1 MPKRTSR
8 NEGSTVAKKSKIL
21 LNFEL
26 IGNDLTVL
34 SKFVELLHQED
45 DMDELIHQALLSPTV
60 MDILSFLDSGVRR
73 KSSELTTI
81 FQALYVLILR
91 GVGFEAHNPIALE
104 LAEGILEDLRFST
117 CLRGLSVSQGAET
130 MKSALRLL
138 AATAAASVDLARG
151 LLKLLNFENQEMIQ
165 CSRRRNT
172 ADACDVRTCFLNLV
186 GVFVFKENNALLREL
201 VSKKGV
207 FWLVLSESYIDK
219 YSNVILILQM
229 LRKIVDNSTI
239 SKTQKV
245 NLFNKNT
252 LKQML
257 YLFSW
262 RGEAVTI
269 SDALSRDQLDNTHP
283 HLSSI
288 RSTLYELLLILH
300 TSTRFGLV
308 FAGRHREVDTLA
320 NGLIFSALT
329 SPPMEAAY
337 ADPLRSQLVV
347 ESMCASPD
355 VIRPYL
361 DHVAPFLQ
369 PRASSSNWFSMMELV
384 STVFKACKVYLVS
397 WFMRALD
404 QWPNPEQVSKV
415 IVDSCFLSPKL
426 VEPLGNALHFEEDS
440 DVVVKADQLMTLLRA
455 NILILLTW
463 LSTNERLNTP
473 TGTLEKEQL
482 IQQIR
487 QLVFERMP
495 TTEWMRRFEH
505 VFNKQ
510 RFDVS
515 VLEDQV
521 LPQNQEPLKETVTSD
536 PTTTGLNRTM
546 HCAPDPDRDR
556 TSLHT
561 LPKDV
566 RKLLKYLLI
575 PEDSDGEQLSDKV
588 LRSLQKLPGILNTCI
603 SQYFDVYAV
612 HRCLA
617 RAVYLARTHS
627 VKEFKAKR
635 VLKIILS
642 QPSFTTVLKGKD
654 SMSDCVEESNRS
666 GPASYEEQFFL
677 RDSLLDLLLEI
688 TRSCPRDCSRR
699 IPALWLL
706 AGYNATLHPTD
717 QKILQILFLM
727 NSCSKTLMTHSNG
740 FSEVPVV
747 WGPSVY
753 KHYQFNFVGGAQL
766 DAAQLP
772 QPVVFHQP
780 GLMSLFGCVSDDQL
794 FNSALH
800 FPMSR
805 KWLGQSSS
813 RNYNIPVEDMEL
825 LDPCFIMHTLH
836 HYLSLCNTMTSEPSL
851 PYKGNLD
858 QFLRA
863 FYSRNAVAFAVAGL
877 SSYSKHLRS
886 MSRTVIA
893 KYRELL
899 GSWQSTR
906 AQANKKGTSGTT
918 LQLFPERVQ
927 IMFILDTLRNSLAS
941 GGGRAIGGN
950 GRRRWMFSSALD
962 TGGRLT
968 RVHANFF
975 IRSLQLLG
983 KPENHL
989 YQSVWNCFLSKPA
1002 LDLNEV
1008 PDFLR
1013 TFFSTSTQYRM
1024 ERQWITRLCA
1034 ESVGDTADYLVME
1047 KSRVFKHC
1055 LNAYSS
1061 TSSETSFQLNVLK
1074 LIASATKQPRLV
1086 HALIRFHALPL
1097 WLWRHMLVPCPV
1109 SHAAQF
1115 RTIIDNMSKVICSGS
1130 QESPASQL
1138 LPLLTEEFEK
1148 VHDVTT
1154 MSTKQNDNTR

>member
-1 MPKRTSR
+1 SLTTGLSR
-8 NEGSTVAKKSKIL
+8 APFPVIYPSANNHGLVVIRSVVRSFVVGKFVIPEMDCYAFVYTMRVLYPSDVLIL
-21 LNFEL
+21 YWAP
-26 IGNDLTVL
+26 IL

-45 DMDELIHQALLSPTV
+45 DMDELIHQALSSPTV
-60 MDILSFLDSGVRR
+60 MDILSFLDSGIRR

-91 GVGFEAHNPIALE
+91 GVGLDAHNSIALE
-104 LAEGILEDLRFST
+104 LAEGVLEDLRFST

-172 ADACDVRTCFLNLV
+172 ADVCDVRTCFLNLV

-201 VSKKGV
+201 VSKKGIGPDLLITPLPPGV

-252 LKQML
+252 LKQLL

-262 RGEAVTI
+262 RGEAVKI

-308 FAGRHREVDTLA
+308 FAGRHREVDALA

-384 STVFKACKVYLVS
+384 SKIFKACKVHLVS
-397 WFMRALD
+397 WLMRALD
-404 QWPNPEQVSKV
+404 QWPNPEQVSRV

-426 VEPLGNALHFEEDS
+426 VEPLGNALHFQEDS
-440 DVVVKADQLMTLLRA
+440 DVVAKADQLMTLLRA

-463 LSTNERLNTP
+463 LSTNERFSTTTATP
-473 TGTLEKEQL
+473 EKEQL

-487 QLVFERMP
+487 QLRMP

-510 RFDVS
+510 RFDTS

-521 LPQNQEPLKETVTSD
+521 LPQNQEPPKEAAASD
-536 PTTTGLNRTM
+536 PNI
-546 HCAPDPDRDR
+546 
-556 TSLHT
+556 
-561 LPKDV
+561 
-566 RKLLKYLLI
+566 RKILKYFLI

-588 LRSLQKLPGILNTCI
+588 LRSLQTLPGILDTCI
-603 SQYFDVYAV
+603 SQYFDVYTV

-617 RAVYLARTHS
+617 RAVYLARIHS
-627 VKEFKAKR
+627 VKGFKAKR
-635 VLKIILS
+635 VLKLILS
-642 QPSFTTVLKGKD
+642 QPSFTTVLNRKD
-654 SMSDCVEESNRS
+654 SVSDCVEESSCS
-666 GPASYEEQFFL
+666 GPASYAEQFFL

-688 TRSCPRDCSRR
+688 TRTCPRDCSRR
-699 IPALWLL
+699 IPVLWLL

-727 NSCSKTLMTHSNG
+727 NSCLKTLMTHSNG
-740 FSEVPVV
+740 FSEVPIV
-747 WGPSVY
+747 WGQSVY
-753 KHYQFNFVGGAQL
+753 KHYQFNSVGAAQL

-794 FNSALH
+794 FHSALH

-805 KWLGQSSS
+805 KWLVSTTFSSS
-813 RNYNIPVEDMEL
+813 A
-825 LDPCFIMHTLH
+825 T
-836 HYLSLCNTMTSEPSL
+836 
-851 PYKGNLD
+851 
-858 QFLRA
+858 
-863 FYSRNAVAFAVAGL
+863 
-877 SSYSKHLRS
+877 
-886 MSRTVIA
+886 
-893 KYRELL
+893 
-899 GSWQSTR
+899 
-906 AQANKKGTSGTT
+906 
-918 LQLFPERVQ
+918 
-927 IMFILDTLRNSLAS
+927 
-941 GGGRAIGGN
+941 
-950 GRRRWMFSSALD
+950 
-962 TGGRLT
+962 
-968 RVHANFF
+968 
-975 IRSLQLLG
+975 
-983 KPENHL
+983 
-989 YQSVWNCFLSKPA
+989 
-1002 LDLNEV
+1002 
-1008 PDFLR
+1008 
-1013 TFFSTSTQYRM
+1013 
-1024 ERQWITRLCA
+1024 
-1034 ESVGDTADYLVME
+1034 
-1047 KSRVFKHC
+1047 
-1055 LNAYSS
+1055 SS
-1061 TSSETSFQLNVLK
+1061 TSFFFLPSFQVETMALYLLILSVFCFRSLLFLEFILN
-1074 LIASATKQPRLV
+1074 
-1086 HALIRFHALPL
+1086 HF
-1097 WLWRHMLVPCPV
+1097 
-1109 SHAAQF
+1109 
-1115 RTIIDNMSKVICSGS
+1115 
-1130 QESPASQL
+1130 
-1138 LPLLTEEFEK
+1138 
-1148 VHDVTT
+1148 
-1154 MSTKQNDNTR
+1154 

>member
-1 MPKRTSR
+1 MNRSVVRAFVVGAFVIPEMSCYAFVHTMRVLHSSVVLTLYWAPR
-8 NEGSTVAKKSKIL
+8 FHIVV
-21 LNFEL
+21 
-26 IGNDLTVL
+26 TVL
-34 SKFVELLHQED
+34 SQ
-45 DMDELIHQALLSPTV
+45 LS
-60 MDILSFLDSGVRR
+60 SR
-73 KSSELTTI
+73 SEPPKLAYPLATI

-91 GVGFEAHNPIALE
+91 GVGLEAHNSIALE

-245 NLFNKNT
+245 NLFNKNA
-252 LKQML
+252 LKQLL

-262 RGEAVTI
+262 RGEAVKI

-308 FAGRHREVDTLA
+308 FAGRNREVDTLA

-384 STVFKACKVYLVS
+384 STVFKACKVHLVS

-404 QWPNPEQVSKV
+404 QWPNPEQISKV

-463 LSTNERLNTP
+463 LSTNERFSTP
-473 TGTLEKEQL
+473 TGTPEKDQL

-487 QLVFERMP
+487 QLIRISGNS
-495 TTEWMRRFEH
+495 H
-505 VFNKQ
+505 ALIL
-510 RFDVS
+510 DI
-515 VLEDQV
+515 
-521 LPQNQEPLKETVTSD
+521 
-536 PTTTGLNRTM
+536 
-546 HCAPDPDRDR
+546 
-556 TSLHT
+556 
-561 LPKDV
+561 
-566 RKLLKYLLI
+566 RKLLKYFLI
-575 PEDSDGEQLSDKV
+575 PEESDGEQLSDKV
-588 LRSLQKLPGILNTCI
+588 LRSLQMLPEILETCI
-603 SQYFDVYAV
+603 SQYFDVYTV

-617 RAVYLARTHS
+617 RAVYLARIHS
-627 VKEFKAKR
+627 IKGFKAKR
-635 VLKIILS
+635 VLKLVLS
-642 QPSFTTVLKGKD
+642 QPSFTTVLNGKD
-654 SMSDCVEESNRS
+654 SLSDCVEESNRS

-677 RDSLLDLLLEI
+677 R
-688 TRSCPRDCSRR
+688 
-699 IPALWLL
+699 
-706 AGYNATLHPTD
+706 G
-717 QKILQILFLM
+717 
-727 NSCSKTLMTHSNG
+727 
-740 FSEVPVV
+740 
-747 WGPSVY
+747 
-753 KHYQFNFVGGAQL
+753 
-766 DAAQLP
+766 DA
-772 QPVVFHQP
+772 
-780 GLMSLFGCVSDDQL
+780 
-794 FNSALH
+794 
-800 FPMSR
+800 
-805 KWLGQSSS
+805 
-813 RNYNIPVEDMEL
+813 
-825 LDPCFIMHTLH
+825 
-836 HYLSLCNTMTSEPSL
+836 MTSEPSL
-851 PYKGNLD
+851 PNKANLD

-893 KYRELL
+893 KYRGLL

-906 AQANKKGTSGTT
+906 TQANKKGASGTT
-918 LQLFPERVQ
+918 FQLFPERVQ

-950 GRRRWMFSSALD
+950 GRRKWMFSSALD

-1061 TSSETSFQLNVLK
+1061 TSSEASFQLNVLK

-1130 QESPASQL
+1130 KESPASQL

-1148 VHDVTT
+1148 VHGVAT
-1154 MSTKQNDNTR
+1154 MNSKQNGVV